1 MFACQDHCSGG
12 SSGQRQQGRIRRSR
26 SRRLPRQPLPTG
38 DCPRGVHPPTTTRDR
53 RRPRAH
59 PAYGWWP
66 RRWPAS
72 PTAAAGSHQAACVDV
87 CDGGDL
93 AFHGPHWVLQGRA
106 RRPPAFPYPCPYPRR
121 STSLDLP
128 LRWSARD
135 RSSAGAWDRRWWPD
149 CDRSFSRAA
158 AHSRDSVRRW
168 GAEEAGGLLGEGCHA
183 QGFHGCTSELVASC
197 LCWTKWCTDG

>member
-1 MFACQDHCSGG
+1 M
-12 SSGQRQQGRIRRSR
+12 SR
-26 SRRLPRQPLPTG
+26 SLFRRIL
-38 DCPRGVHPPTTTRDR
+38 
-53 RRPRAH
+53 
-59 PAYGWWP
+59 WP
-66 RRWPAS
+66 
-72 PTAAAGSHQAACVDV
+72 AAAGPHPPKPVTAASTTTATDRRLSSRCSPTNDHQGPPPPQSSPRLRVVAEALAGFTDRGSGFTSRAACVDV

>member
-72 PTAAAGSHQAACVDV
+72 PTAAAGSHQERPAWTSVTAGTWRSMGRTGSCKVELVDRR
-87 CDGGDL
+87 
-93 AFHGPHWVLQGRA
+93 HSRTRA
-106 RRPPAFPYPCPYPRR
+106 RTRAEARASIFRCGGARVTDHLLVLGIAGGGRTVTDPSAVRPLTLEIA
-121 STSLDLP
+121 
-128 LRWSARD
+128 
-135 RSSAGAWDRRWWPD
+135 SAGGEPKK
-149 CDRSFSRAA
+149 RAA
-158 AHSRDSVRRW
+158 FLGKAATRR
-168 GAEEAGGLLGEGCHA
+168 A
-183 QGFHGCTSELVASC
+183 SMVAPAS
-197 LCWTKWCTDG
+197 